1 MKKLIAVAVFV
12 SVALFAHAD
21 ALFCKEDGTMLFWT
35 GNHKFENKMLY
46 EYKCMGGHVFWLE
59 PIR

>member
-1 MKKLIAVAVFV
+1 MKKLTAVAVLA
-12 SVALFAHAD
+12 SVALFAHAT
-21 ALFCKEDGTMLFWT
+21 ALFCKEDGTLLTWT

-59 PIR
+59 PFN

>member
-1 MKKLIAVAVFV
+1 MRKLTLLAALSMF
-12 SVALFAHAD
+12 ALFVHAT
-21 ALFCKEDGTMLFWT
+21 ALFCKVDGTLLTWS

-59 PIR
+59 PVN